1 LGGGAGGFSGASS
14 DGRFNCGLPW
24 AAAEGKAHAKN
35 GSTTM
40 TAHIHVRYKNLRY
53 KNRGT
58 EAGFCKAGFPERE
71 ALMLNVND
79 KAPEFTLQDEN
90 GKEISLKGL
99 RGKVVVLYF
108 YPRADTPGCT
118 IEACEFRDTYKQ
130 MQKTG
135 AVLLGISPDTPKAQK
150 KFQDKFKLP
159 FSLLADADKKIA
171 DAFGVLQE
179 KNMYGKKVMGIVRS
193 TFIIGPEGKIEH
205 VFPKVKPEGHSAEV
219 LAYLKESAKGKK

>member
-1 LGGGAGGFSGASS
+1 MANAKIV
-14 DGRFNCGLPW
+14 DAVFNPDFPG
-24 AAAEGKAHAKN
+24 N
-35 GSTTM
+35 
-40 TAHIHVRYKNLRY
+40 
-53 KNRGT
+53 
-58 EAGFCKAGFPERE
+58 EAF
-71 ALMLNVND
+71 MSMSINVND

-90 GKEISLKGL
+90 GKEISLKSL

-118 IEACEFRDTYKQ
+118 IEACEFRDSYKQ

-159 FSLLADADKKIA
+159 FSLLADADKKVA
-171 DAFGVLQE
+171 DAFGVMQE

-193 TFIIGPEGKIEH
+193 TFIIGPEGKIQH

-219 LAYLKESAKGKK
+219 LEYLKESGQSQK